1 MSRNAR
7 KRNGLTIQNLIMDM
21 MSGMITQIIK
31 QFNIYKTWHLIM

>member
-31 QFNIYKTWHLIM
+31 QFNTYKTWHLIM

>member
-21 MSGMITQIIK
+21 MSGIITQIIK